1 MQCISPDKYD
11 ISRNAINIFKNP
23 LMLKNEIFK
32 TFLNVLK
39 YLKDLVADVPKIY
52 GPSVLDRVTNSSK

>member
-1 MQCISPDKYD
+1 
-11 ISRNAINIFKNP
+11 
-23 LMLKNEIFK
+23 MLKNEIFK